1 MEDKDKKR
9 DPMPPPDATPEEIG
23 EFWDTHSL
31 ADYWDETHEVE
42 FQVNLKSRQDLSP
55 DEAEAI
61 DQRDALSTEQGWG
74 KLKDLIQSI
83 KPKEFEKLAAT
94 LLRSFLKVPFVV
106 ARSGD
111 QPSGDA
117 RSLTGEVAIQAKN
130 YSDRTSLN
138 AKEIEGDIHQV
149 NRTLQDL
156 QAYILAVSR
165 DTAQLRDTL
174 DAVEDETGLDIVVLE
189 LTDNLSD
196 LGALCITLWEDL
208 REFLDSSDIYQDQN
222 FLAWVEE
229 KKDDPDTKEKI
240 KDLRLKL
247 EDRIQTQ
254 NRVQKD
260 TEKYLLER
268 FSKSEGFNPI
278 NLSQAIDRGSLE
290 SKITDWWETE
300 ESPICCFEGK
310 EGHGKTWL
318 AAKATNSIPEKENI
332 VTFWLDSKDWS
343 GCKTI
348 FDLLHTCFS
357 LIYPSHERQKITKLQ
372 NKAAKIWRKTLIVLD
387 GVNERNAIEATQWI
401 LGEYFRPNSDWAD
414 RLRLL
419 FTTRPL
425 DDYPDFEKYSWNKC
439 YKISVDPFNDPELQE
454 VLIQQGLQLDDLPD
468 SLIDIARIPR
478 YFQTCLRLRNQ
489 FRSFDAVT
497 KEMVLWADL
506 LDKIETDPQIKQKL
520 GWHRAKDAQE
530 ILSDL
535 AKQTKWTN
543 VDAGPQTSVQLLEKY
558 FPDYRE
564 VRHDLEE
571 QGIAIEAGLLQ
582 VKLSENHITLGWAL
596 YLANLF
602 ECWEF
607 TGIKDFAESFQ
618 NALDPIPSEDL
629 RTKALFVALQ
639 ITAIFSDPDISQDQL
654 SQKRAALMLA
664 WFNSHNAQITDERL
678 SFWAEKDPDAYAQV
692 VEFEFE
698 YHNSPNYE
706 DALIKPLAK
715 AWLNKKGDLNHL
727 ASRLTKWLLPTY
739 TDDTPEDVVYTY
751 AEGQWS
757 PREKDDI
764 QFHLLDAALSILSQ
778 RPDPQFLESL
788 ARCYGILQSNTESDE
803 DISRLQQFDKFNE
816 NLGKLMRWGYTEDVL
831 DELYPLVEQTQDDE
845 LLLDGIYGLADHL
858 RVDLRSDLERP
869 LSEKDIEAR
878 AFVEQWNRSFKP
890 YIERIRDQERLLIGD
905 SPATNGNYHGLDY
918 LAVRADLPDLHHED
932 LVEIQKILQD
942 VSVNAK
948 LGWSAGATL
957 EDFCI
962 ENLLPWVAKYDPE
975 SYAELA
981 CRLKLNT
988 LNQKWAQFK
997 LRSIH
1002 GLVFKPEDSVRI
1014 TEAILGMKQRLIQD
1028 IQTDNSSSDA
1038 IHLTSLLTEI
1048 LLFSATEEA
1057 LTDWFKFLA
1066 SYESLRKSI
1075 FTETQEVLLYEL
1087 LPELIVRLAQQKLQV
1102 PRSSLCDNQ
1111 SPSDTE
1117 SEEITEEDFW
1127 SWIYLCASNNG
1138 EATVTWALENLKQR
1152 NSDLHPITVYSLHKA
1167 TSDSNRFLSEIFT
1180 DKEVRKHLFLKEGR
1194 FFSTPIYEGDN
1205 SYSYEDLM
1213 SILPQEVVG
1222 SFLCSSQRRSDLAR
1236 WGKEFMERMYSILQ
1250 DDEINSNSVEEL
1262 RFTINREVLQAW
1274 ATHNT
1279 TDFLQLANKYFA
1291 LLSKSG
1297 WYCRG
1302 LYDFMDN
1309 MLCLLLR
1316 LEPTTAMQYYRQST
1330 AESGRTIFWA
1340 YGGVETFLDQL
1351 WHVEECR
1358 LPEHH
1363 ELRRELLEGCLN
1375 DEEIMFMTLAALMGK
1390 GEEELWNLVTQQYL
1404 ASSYAKERN
1413 LGISILP
1420 WFGTRD
1426 AINFLKQLKSND
1438 SSRWVREHATWAYEV
1453 AQQERSCREVYRE
1466 ALQTRDMFRI
1476 SAVFEQMKPALS
1488 PTAQWWHRE
1497 IENEEFGEELQDIDP
1512 KLAALHYRFWYR
1524 WGNNSQTRSNIEVF
1538 GRKLS
1543 VYCRGEKLPSGSTPR
1558 IAPWWKPTS
1567 DSGSD
1572 SS

>member
-9 DPMPPPDATPEEIG
+9 DPMPPPDATSEEIG

-42 FQVNLKSRQDLSP
+42 FQVNLKSRQDQSPHESETADQSDMLS
-55 DEAEAI
+55 A
-61 DQRDALSTEQGWG
+61 EQGWQ
-74 KLKDLIQSI
+74 KLKQYIHSI
-83 KPKEFEKLAAT
+83 NPTDFEKLVAT
-94 LLRSFLKVPFVV
+94 LLTSFFKIPFVV

-117 RSLTGEVAIQAKN
+117 ISISGEVSMQAKL
-130 YSDRTSLN
+130 YKGKRTPN
-138 AKEIEGDIHQV
+138 AKIVEGDICQV
-149 NRTLQDL
+149 IRELPHLQV
-156 QAYILAVSR
+156 YILAVSR
-165 DTAQLRDTL
+165 DAAQLRGTL
-174 DAVEDETGLDIVVLE
+174 DSVSEETGLDIVTLE
-189 LTDNLSD
+189 LSDELSD
-196 LGALCITLWEDL
+196 LGALCVTYWEDIHHFFDL
-208 REFLDSSDIYQDQN
+208 SDMDPQFSVWVQITRDDSKTQAQM
-222 FLAWVEE
+222 E
-229 KKDDPDTKEKI
+229 KVQS
-240 KDLRLKL
+240 KL
-247 EDRIQTQ
+247 EDGIQTQ
-254 NRVQKD
+254 SHVQKS
-260 TEKYLLER
+260 TEKYLLNR
-268 FSKSEGFNPI
+268 FNRDEGFNPI
-278 NLSQAIDRGSLE
+278 NLSQAIDRDSLE
-290 SKITDWWETE
+290 SQITNWWETE
-300 ESPICCFEGK
+300 ESPICCLEGK

-318 AAKATNSIPEKENI
+318 AAKAMNSICGNENI
-332 VTFWLDSKDWS
+332 VAFWLDSKDWNS
-343 GCKTI
+343 RKSI
-348 FDLLHTCFS
+348 FDLLHTCLN
-357 LIYPSHERQKITKLQ
+357 LIYPSYEQRKITKLQ
-372 NKAAKIWRKTLIVLD
+372 NKPAKIWRKTLIVLD
-387 GVNERNAIEATQWI
+387 GVNERNAIEVAQRIFT
-401 LGEYFRPNSDWAD
+401 EYFRSDEDKSEWRD
-414 RLRLL
+414 RVRFLL
-419 FTTRPL
+419 TTRPL
-425 DDYPDFEKYSWNKC
+425 DDYPDFEGYLWSRC
-439 YKISVDPFNDPELQE
+439 HKISITPFSEPELQE
-454 VLIQQGLQLDDLPD
+454 ALTRKGLKSSDLPE
-468 SLIDIARIPR
+468 SLKDIASIPR
-478 YFQTCLRLRNQ
+478 YFQTCIRLRNH

-506 LDKIETDPQIKQKL
+506 LDKIERTDPQIKQKL

-535 AKQTKWTN
+535 AKQAKWAN

-602 ECWEF
+602 ECREF

-639 ITAIFSDPDISQDQL
+639 ITAISSDPDISQDQL

-905 SPATNGNYHGLDY
+905 SPAAKGNYHGLDY
-918 LAVRADLPDLHHED
+918 LAVRTDLPDLHHED

-942 VSVNAK
+942 VSLNAK

-1466 ALQTRDMFRI
+1466 ALQTRDLFRI

-1488 PTAQWWHRE
+1488 PTARWWHRE
-1497 IENEEFGEELQDIDP
+1497 IENEEFCEELQDIDP

-1524 WGNNSQTRSNIEVF
+1524 WGNSTQTKRNIEIF
-1538 GRKLS
+1538 GRKLRE
-1543 VYCRGEKLPSGSTPR
+1543 YCRGERFLAGRAPR
-1558 IAPWWKPTS
+1558 IAPWWKP
-1567 DSGSD
+1567 DAGSD